1 MRVVKLL
8 FHGVAKMS
16 SSSKIIKSAEV
27 QDDFWQVLPLRA
39 KEELARIKTG
49 VKKDVNSTA
58 DAGENLQAWALAQA
72 EETIRRAS
80 VTADEIIAQSQLD
93 SERVKKLAYQDG
105 FQQGSREGYDRGYR
119 EGLAKAKED
128 AAVIRAQANDVLNQ
142 TEELRREKLEE
153 LEQEIVGLAVEIA
166 ERLLTVQLSQDQ
178 EVILSVASESLRL
191 VADRPSVVLFVSPA
205 ELELVESKKDELKS
219 LLPARAQLQ
228 VVADAAIEPGGCR
241 IDTGQGGVDA
251 TMETRREAL
260 QKALYARE
268 RTV

>member
-1 MRVVKLL
+1 
-8 FHGVAKMS
+8 MS
-16 SSSKIIKSAEV
+16 SSFKIIKSAEV
-27 QDDFWQVLPLRA
+27 QDDFWQVLPLKA
-39 KEELARIKTG
+39 KEELARIKND
-49 VKKDVNSTA
+49 VKKDVNNTA
-58 DAGENLQAWALAQA
+58 DAGKNLQAWALAQA

-80 VTADEIIAQSQLD
+80 VTADEIIRQSQLD
-93 SERVKKLAYQDG
+93 SEQVKKMAYQDG

-119 EGLAKAKED
+119 EGLAKAAED
-128 AAVIRAQANDVLNQ
+128 AAEDAAAIRAQASDVLNQ
-142 TEELRREKLEE
+142 TEELRRKKLEE
-153 LEQEIVGLAVEIA
+153 LEQEIVDLAREIA
-166 ERLLTVQLSQDQ
+166 ESLLTVQLSLDR

-191 VADRPSVVLFVSPA
+191 VADRPSVVLFVSPD

-251 TMETRREAL
+251 TMKTRREAL
-260 QKALYARE
+260 QKVLYARE

>member
-1 MRVVKLL
+1 
-8 FHGVAKMS
+8 MS
-16 SSSKIIKSAEV
+16 SSFKIIKSADV
-27 QDDFWQVLPLRA
+27 QDDFWQVLPLKA
-39 KEELARIKTG
+39 KEELAMLKNG
-49 VKKDVNSTA
+49 VKEDIEKDVNNTA
-58 DAGENLQAWALAQA
+58 ATGENFRAWALAQA

-80 VTADEIIAQSQLD
+80 VTADEIIRQSQLD
-93 SERVKKLAYQDG
+93 SEQVRKLAYQDG

-119 EGLAKAKED
+119 DGLAKAAEE
-128 AAVIRAQANDVLNQ
+128 AAAIRAQADEVLNQ
-142 TEELRREKLEE
+142 TEELRREKLEA
-153 LEQEIVGLAVEIA
+153 LEQEIVDLAREIA
-166 ERLLTVQLSQDQ
+166 ERLLTMQLSLDR
-178 EVILSVASESLRL
+178 EVILSVASESLKL
-191 VADRPSVVLFVSPA
+191 VADRLSVVLFVSPD
-205 ELELVESKKDELKS
+205 ELELVENRKDELRS